1 MDNTIVLKELFG
13 SETRVVLL
21 QELMV
26 NETKDSALGFS
37 RRVGRSYHPVAREL
51 DRFVRTGLVHKQ
63 RHGAAA
69 VYGWSSTNRVC
80 RVLRELLT
88 QSSHPGVAAEEH
100 VDAALST
107 LMEHGAPLRRSKVGR
122 RLPLE
127 RALAVAARQSR
138 QDGTVLR
145 VLPLMLFRLHE
156 KLDREKLWQ
165 ECNRLDVEQTMG
177 FLLDLAGR
185 VTEAK
190 QLREWAADFRDG
202 RRHRNLYFFT
212 PKNRYE
218 EELARRHTPPLA
230 RRWGFYMNV
239 PESDFEDLVRKF
251 K

>member
-1 MDNTIVLKELFG
+1 
-13 SETRVVLL
+13 L

-26 NETKDSALGFS
+26 NETRDSALGFS

-51 DRFVRTGLVHKQ
+51 DKFVRTGLVHKQ
-63 RHGAAA
+63 RRGAAA
-69 VYGWSSTNRVC
+69 VYGWHSTNRLC

-88 QSSHPGVAAEEH
+88 QSFETGGGAEEN

-107 LMEHGAPLRRSKVGR
+107 LMEHGAPLRRAKVGR

-127 RALAVAARQSR
+127 RALAVAARQAR
-138 QDGTVLR
+138 QDGTVFR

-165 ECNRLDVEQTMG
+165 ECNRLDVEQAMG
-177 FLLDLAGR
+177 YLLDLTGR
-185 VTEAK
+185 VTEARR
-190 QLREWAADFRDG
+190 LREWAADFRDG
-202 RRHRNLYFFT
+202 RRHRSQYFFM

-239 PESDFEDLVRKF
+239 PESDFKDLLVKF
-251 K
+251 S